1 MKRIIIFGLFFCL
14 IILSSCNVEVSN
26 TSSTSTQ
33 TNIISLPTEETEI
46 VVNDIFPLTVA
57 DAKSVKKELLIKDEN
72 LSMVVVIEG
81 YSSESMNLDFFIPY
95 NKYTQISISITND
108 SNQKY
113 YQNLRNGCHGIT
125 PSHNHEIIIDVK
137 NDEGDKLQLSS
148 NGYSHTE
155 MMDYWTIDI
164 NETYRWDIRVA
175 PGRLVEGKDYELKC
189 DGSGYSC
196 GIVFCD
202 KSSFKDGVSHFVGA
216 ISFPYNTSEN
226 YEGINEYKLF
236 VDIDLVVGFVNV

>member
-14 IILSSCNVEVSN
+14 IILSSCNVEVSD

-33 TNIISLPTEETEI
+33 TNIISLPIEETEI

-57 DAKSVKKELLIKDEN
+57 DAKSVKKEFLIKDEN

-113 YQNLRNGCHGIT
+113 YQNLRYGCHGIT
-125 PSHNHEIIIDVK
+125 PSHNHDIIIDVK
-137 NDEGDKLQLSS
+137 NLCLNS
-148 NGYSHTE
+148 
-155 MMDYWTIDI
+155 
-164 NETYRWDIRVA
+164 IR
-175 PGRLVEGKDYELKC
+175 RL
-189 DGSGYSC
+189 
-196 GIVFCD
+196 
-202 KSSFKDGVSHFVGA
+202 
-216 ISFPYNTSEN
+216 
-226 YEGINEYKLF
+226 
-236 VDIDLVVGFVNV
+236 